1 VHLRPIQLVLALALA
16 AVAAATACSSS
27 KREVGS
33 IRVGMS
39 QQELTALL
47 GEPLERRAP
56 TKDASGRV
64 EEIWLYDLGADVHT
78 GKDVTVGVL
87 KSGVGFFEDPTAG
100 RRHAF
105 VFVGGQLVRW
115 GEAKGEAK

>member
-1 VHLRPIQLVLALALA
+1 MAE
-16 AVAAATACSSS
+16 CSSS
-27 KREVGS
+27 KPPAGS
-33 IRVGMS
+33 IR
-39 QQELTALL
+39 L
-47 GEPLERRAP
+47 GRSRQGLPSLPGQPRERRAP
-56 TKDASGRV
+56 TADSSGRV
-64 EEIWLYDLGADVHT
+64 EEIWLYDLGPDVHT

-115 GEAKGEAK
+115 GEAKGEPK

>member
-1 VHLRPIQLVLALALA
+1 VHLRPMQLKSALVLAAI
-16 AVAAATACSSS
+16 VSMTACASS
-27 KREVGS
+27 KRDAGS

-56 TKDASGRV
+56 AADSSGRV
-64 EEIWLYDLGADVHT
+64 EEIWLYDLGPDVHT

-105 VFVGGQLVRW
+105 VFVGGQLQRW
-115 GEAKGEAK
+115 GPAK